1 MMEPNGCRVIFGFP
15 GAAMQKGN
23 MAHGD
28 GEDRMGEG
36 EEPVA
41 FKLRGE
47 VKFSSKCADHD
58 MAPVLGF
65 PALNP

>member
-1 MMEPNGCRVIFGFP
+1 MMEPNGRRVIFGFP

-36 EEPVA
+36 A
-41 FKLRGE
+41 GA
-47 VKFSSKCADHD
+47 C
-58 MAPVLGF
+58 GI
-65 PALNP
+65 